1 MENRSSLFFPKT
13 NPSNGSGT
21 PSNTLSSPSSS
32 CLPHSFLLLFLPSL
46 FPPSSSPP
54 HPCLVPLLDL
64 GFLRFIADFPPLPPV
79 ALSHPA
85 RDPLAFSKRKA
96 STSEQQPRGRRE
108 RDPGSGPN
116 EMTEAGAA
124 PPAAAGAAAAS
135 TSAGPIGSG
144 ITKAKPKVKRRRNE
158 TYPSIAEPLCLRL
171 LIFLLASSS
180 SFSSL
185 LLFFFSLTCLDALLL
200 QCYRGK
206 KKQ

>member
-1 MENRSSLFFPKT
+1 MALERRATLSPLRLRLASLIRSCSFFFPLSSLLLHRP
-13 NPSNGSGT
+13 
-21 PSNTLSSPSSS
+21 LILASSRFWISDF
-32 CLPHSFLLLFLPSL
+32 CALLQIS
-46 FPPSSSPP
+46 
-54 HPCLVPLLDL
+54 
-64 GFLRFIADFPPLPPV
+64 PPLPPV

-185 LLFFFSLTCLDALLL
+185 LLFFLSLVSMRFFSSVTEE
-200 QCYRGK
+200 